1 MRSTPRTRVAVV
13 TLGALLLGTAAA
25 APAAAADPSPTCSDA
40 LAPAVAAG
48 VAADGYSYVLTE
60 DVRQPTGKQTRT
72 TRTYKR
78 DNVHQRL
85 LLTRGLY
92 ADATSWSQWNDPR
105 TLSSVN
111 RKALALLHKSNAHW
125 QRRTTFTF
133 RTLTFGDLPSLLVNG
148 GGLPVTGTTTAPDG
162 TTTITCSNGA
172 PGSSATTTA
181 TVAATG
187 RLATLVAVL
196 ADGVSGFRSRTEV
209 RIGYRTPT
217 VTAPSRADTV
227 DVAQLQKARTAVL
240 LPRLIRGLARS
251 IRSEAY
257 DVAQARGHAR
267 PTVGDIRHAAR
278 VTTAAYNTHTSA
290 ARRATVVDGPRGAT
304 VYAVAPITKKRVA
317 YYVHRVGSQVLVTRR

>member
-1 MRSTPRTRVAVV
+1 
-13 TLGALLLGTAAA
+13 
-25 APAAAADPSPTCSDA
+25 
-40 LAPAVAAG
+40 

-72 TRTYKR
+72 TRTYQR

-85 LLTRGLY
+85 LLTRGIY

-105 TLSSVN
+105 KLSSVN
-111 RKALALLHKSNAHW
+111 RKALALLHKSSAHW

-133 RTLTFGDLPSLLVNG
+133 ATLTFGDLPSLLVNG

-162 TTTITCSNGA
+162 TTTITCANGV

-181 TVAATG
+181 TVAASG

-196 ADGVSGFRSRTEV
+196 DVSGLRSRTDV
-209 RIGYRTPT
+209 RIDYRTPA

-267 PTVGDIRHAAR
+267 PTVGDIRAAAR
-278 VTTAAYNTHTSA
+278 TTTAAYNTSA
-290 ARRATVVDGPRGAT
+290 SSARRATVVDGPRGAT
-304 VYAVAPITKKRVA
+304 VYAVAPITTKRIA